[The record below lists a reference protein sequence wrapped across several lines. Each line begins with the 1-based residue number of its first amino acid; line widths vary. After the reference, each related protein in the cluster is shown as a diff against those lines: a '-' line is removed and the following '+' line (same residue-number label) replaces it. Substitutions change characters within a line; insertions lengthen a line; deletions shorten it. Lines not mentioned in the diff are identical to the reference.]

1 MIEGVQI
8 VRINRKCFLLECLIA
23 LGHEFRHRLQE
34 RIVCLHEVLNR
45 GHQFLPFPL
54 RQRDQVIRAEILLIH
69 AHIIPALQENTNMSL
84 NPLFIFA
91 TVVGS
96 QAMAVG
102 AKERKVV
109 QAVVVRDAV
118 DVMQFQ
124 RKRLTAP
131 LLQTA
136 FMAAFF
142 Q

>member
-1 MIEGVQI
+1 
-8 VRINRKCFLLECLIA
+8 
-23 LGHEFRHRLQE
+23 
-34 RIVCLHEVLNR
+34 
-45 GHQFLPFPL
+45 
-54 RQRDQVIRAEILLIH
+54 
-69 AHIIPALQENTNMSL
+69 MSL